1 MKPPAFLFNVRDWLC
16 SPSVARMTDKQARVY
31 LSLLCYSWLDEPM
44 ATLPND
50 DAELA
55 RMAGVTPDAWDEIK
69 GPILA
74 KFQSDGNGRIFNE
87 RLKVEAD
94 YCEKRS
100 FAGKAGW
107 GKQRRKKQADT
118 AKRSAQ
124 KRQQGT

>member
-1 MKPPAFLFNVRDWLC
+1 
-16 SPSVARMTDKQARVY
+16 MTDKQARVY